1 MLLVVSAEKS
11 ASQSSVPSVILEMDL
26 DSLGSNL
33 HFTILLML
41 QYATLKLKINL
52 NKNMVLCLAK

>member
-1 MLLVVSAEKS
+1 MLRVVSAEKS